1 MYTRIVARFA
11 RLARVVCQHCGAPGT
26 IYADDHETILCG
38 RCWLL
43 THGEE
48 PRP

>member
-1 MYTRIVARFA
+1 MKQFIIF
-11 RLARVVCQHCGAPGT
+11 LARAVCTHCGAPGT

-43 THGEE
+43 AHGTVPNDES
-48 PRP
+48 RP